1 MLKQTVLLLVILT
14 LITSCSG
21 YNKVLKSNDLE
32 YKYGK
37 AVEYYKGDDCLK
49 AIPIFEE
56 LIALYRGTAKSE
68 KIFYYFAKSH
78 YCIKDYIL
86 AGYYFQQFSK
96 TFPNSQY
103 AEECSYLSAYCA
115 YLESPNYSLD
125 QGETNKALNE
135 MQLFLDLY
143 PATEK
148 VDTINVIIDE
158 LNYKL
163 EKKAFE
169 TSKLYLQTE
178 KYKAAVISL
187 NNTLKEYPATE
198 YREDIMFM
206 IVEANYLLA
215 INSISSKKRERL
227 EETIES
233 YHKFVDNFENS
244 PKLRQAEQL
253 YDGAVRE
260 LEGYK

>member
-1 MLKQTVLLLVILT
+1 M
-14 LITSCSG
+14 
-21 YNKVLKSNDLE
+21 LKSNDLE

-37 AVEYYKGDDCLK
+37 AVEYYKEGDCLK

-86 AGYYFQQFSK
+86 AGYYFQQFTK
-96 TFPNSQY
+96 TFPNSAY
-103 AEECSYLSAYCA
+103 NEECAYLTAYCS

-125 QGETNKALNE
+125 QGETKKALNDL
-135 MQLFLDLY
+135 QLFLELY
-143 PATEK
+143 PATNK
-148 VDTINVIIDE
+148 IDTINSIIDE
-158 LNYKL
+158 LNFKL

-169 TSKLYLQTE
+169 NSRLYLQTE
-178 KYKAAVISL
+178 KYKAAAISL
-187 NNTLKEYPATE
+187 RNTLKEYPATQ

-244 PKLRQAEQL
+244 SRIRQAEQ
-253 YDGAVRE
+253 YYEGALRE
-260 LEGYK
+260 LDGYK